1 MSVEARKIQRREGEE
16 ERGGRTY
23 DGFDISSISSRSTA
37 LTILHRNTF
46 VRRLSQDLHSM
57 DINSWIRLARRL
69 WETRR
74 CGEHMVRIEEA
85 VLVDFLD

>member
-1 MSVEARKIQRREGEE
+1 
-16 ERGGRTY
+16 
-23 DGFDISSISSRSTA
+23 
-37 LTILHRNTF
+37 
-46 VRRLSQDLHSM
+46 M